1 VLVTAHRRDER
12 GSGVLEMAI
21 VAFAL
26 FTLVLGLVT
35 YAIVQ
40 ASDNAGINAAREGAR
55 AASLDVQCADAY
67 PGSSTLDVTACP
79 TTPSASYNAIVA
91 AVTKRLAGLVKGVPQ
106 VTVACLWG
114 APSPPAN
121 PLDVKPCDASVVP
134 DVDLVRVTVTWTRE
148 ATNPV
153 THAST
158 HADSATMTVQGSGHG
173 SSDPGSCLPTATVSP
188 STAALQ
194 TSPGPSHLA
203 SGTTVTVTVDT
214 NGYCA
219 TPLTIAF
226 NTGEVQ
232 PSAPMVP
239 LPDGT
244 DFTFTINANDYEWDA
259 GTYLFV
265 LTDSN
270 GNTIAPVPQP
280 QLTVTGTP
288 CQFVSAALSPASAVI
303 AGTSSS
309 GPLSQQ
315 VTLTLTTTAG
325 CQLVSA
331 QFDPGASPAQSMG
344 MYGNAPSYV
353 LVLQTTALPTLLWS
367 AGVHAFTFT
376 DVTAGAPLRNEQAVN
391 LTVSLQCG
399 ATVTVNPNPVKRQG
413 SSLKSNVVVTATPAV
428 GADCSGL
435 TMTYTYP
442 GGSAAEPMVLQGSG
456 VYQYTINSSANSW
469 TVGTFPMTFAS
480 NNSPAVG
487 TSPTPV
493 VLTVNN

>member
-1 VLVTAHRRDER
+1 MRRHSRDER
-12 GSGVLEMAI
+12 GAGVLELAI

-26 FTLVLGLVT
+26 FTLAIGLVT

-67 PGSSTLDVTACP
+67 PGNTLDTVSCP
-79 TTPSASYNAIVA
+79 TSPSPTYTAIVA
-91 AVTKRLAGLVKGVPQ
+91 AVTKRLGGLVVGVPH
-106 VTVACLWG
+106 VDVACLCG

-134 DVDLVRVTVTWTRE
+134 DVDLVRVTVKWTRE

-153 THAST
+153 TLAST
-158 HADSATMTVQGSGHG
+158 HSDSATMTIEGSGQG
-173 SSDPGSCLPTATVSP
+173 SSDPGACLATASVNPTSAV
-188 STAALQ
+188 LQ

-203 SGTTVTVTVDT
+203 SGTPVTVTVDT
-214 NGYCA
+214 NGFCA
-219 TPLTIAF
+219 TPLTIGF

-232 PSAPMVP
+232 PSVPMSA

-244 DFTFTINANDYEWDA
+244 DFSFTINANDYEWDA

-265 LTDSN
+265 VTDSN
-270 GNTIAPVPQP
+270 GKTITFVSQP
-280 QLTVTGTP
+280 QLTVTGVQ
-288 CQFVSAALSPASAVI
+288 CQFVSASLSPASVII
-303 AGTSSS
+303 AGTSSP
-309 GPLSQQ
+309 GLLSQP
-315 VTLTLTTTAG
+315 VTLTLTTTTG
-325 CQLVSA
+325 CKLVSA
-331 QFDPGASPAQSMG
+331 QFDPGGSPQSMG
-344 MYGNAPSYV
+344 MWGTAPNYVLAVPSNAPS
-353 LVLQTTALPTLLWS
+353 TLLWS

-376 DVTAGAPLRNEQAVN
+376 DVTGGVPLRNEIAVN
-391 LTVSLQCG
+391 LNVSLQCG

-413 SSLKSNVVVTATPAV
+413 NSLKSNVTVAATPAT

-435 TMTYTYP
+435 TVTYTYP
-442 GGSAAEPMVLQGSG
+442 GGSSQQPMVLQGSG
-456 VYQYTINSSANSW
+456 VYQYTINASANTW

-480 NNSPAVG
+480 NNSISVG

-493 VLTVNN
+493 ALTVTN